1 MKVLILLFSVFV
13 SLLLTGC
20 GGSGG
25 GGNGGDVE
33 QFQGSYSGTWTATN
47 SHVGTS
53 AIVVQSN
60 GSFTGTFV
68 NTTLSLTGTIEG
80 QITGDGSFEGTITIG
95 GNDFDGDG
103 SFTLSENLE
112 NMAGEFTY
120 QNNTTYTF
128 DFARENV

>member
-1 MKVLILLFSVFV
+1 MKALILIFSVFV
-13 SLLLTGC
+13 SLLLVGC

-53 AIVVQSN
+53 SIVVQPN

-80 QITGDGSFEGTITIG
+80 QITGDGSFEGTISVG
-95 GNDFDGDG
+95 GGDFDGEG
-103 SFTLSENLE
+103 EFTLSEDMLD
-112 NMAGEFTY
+112 MAGEFTY
-120 QNNTTYTF
+120 QTTTYTF
-128 DFARENV
+128 DFSRENV